1 MERTKPTNKEIVA
14 ALKEKFPRLSKS
26 TLSMARNSDY
36 GVVLSPSA
44 VRTLRE
50 IYPDFKIDSKAVFTS
65 LTQTHKWDSRKKS
78 HRLTV
83 RLDDENYKKFEA
95 ALKSASTATTQE
107 FLEKVLEEYYE
118 HQ

>member
-1 MERTKPTNKEIVA
+1 MENPKNKEIVA
-14 ALKEKFPRLSKS
+14 TLKEKFPKFHKGLLSA
-26 TLSMARNSDY
+26 ARNSDY

>member
-1 MERTKPTNKEIVA
+1 
-14 ALKEKFPRLSKS
+14 
-26 TLSMARNSDY
+26 MAQNPDY
-36 GVVLSPSA
+36 GVALSEEA
-44 VRTLRE
+44 ARTLHE
-50 IYPDFKIDSKAVFTS
+50 IYPNFECVQKPF
-65 LTQTHKWDSRKKS
+65 SRVKLEKKKRHVNRTKS